1 MVAPQ
6 FAKMRFRP
14 NPRKTKSSQQKLSK
28 QYNYPPGIP
37 LSENSPSF
45 PGHDPWES
53 RDFLGFF
60 LIQSILEKQESI
72 FSGDFCY
79 YDFRNKKYNLPF
91 DIYFSGIF

>member
-1 MVAPQ
+1 MERRWLLRSLQKCV
-6 FAKMRFRP
+6 FRL
-14 NPRKTKSSQQKLSK
+14 NQRKTKSSQQKPSK

-37 LSENSPSF
+37 LSEKEPSF

-72 FSGDFCY
+72 FSDDFC
-79 YDFRNKKYNLPF
+79 
-91 DIYFSGIF
+91 